1 MINITIFIL
10 IVQSAETQIKRERK
24 NVAYQE
30 SSQQLMRYDDTF
42 AYVKEIY
49 QPFEIELQI
58 TENADKTENAIK
70 FM

>member
-1 MINITIFIL
+1 
-10 IVQSAETQIKRERK
+10 
-24 NVAYQE
+24 
-30 SSQQLMRYDDTF
+30 MRYDDTF

-70 FM
+70 FI

>member
-1 MINITIFIL
+1 MLPI
-10 IVQSAETQIKRERK
+10 RK
-24 NVAYQE
+24 ALNNF
-30 SSQQLMRYDDTF
+30 MRYDDTF

-70 FM
+70 FI